1 MRKLLSYKQL
11 NIIKINHT
19 LVDITG
25 IVMTKSITNPTI
37 IIKHYLFL
45 IAW

>member
-1 MRKLLSYKQL
+1 MNKLLLYKYL
-11 NIIKINHT
+11 NIVNINHT

-25 IVMTKSITNPTI
+25 IVITKSITNPTI

-45 IAW
+45 IA